1 MSGGLLL
8 HLAAPMQSWGSPSQ
22 FGTRLTYP
30 YPTRSGLTGLFA
42 CVLGLPRG
50 SDLGELAVL
59 RYTVRIDRPGRLLRD
74 YQTVGGGF
82 PREKTVI
89 TAAGGRRPLNE
100 ATLQSER
107 WYLADAAFTVA
118 VTGPPAVTE
127 RVADGLRRP
136 VWHPY
141 LGRRSCPPTSP
152 ILVAAVD
159 DPEAELRRLPLHRE
173 PDRSDPGSG
182 FAESRSGDEGRA
194 VEVVFV
200 HDTDPGTG
208 RPPVTQVRDQLP
220 AAGGRRFA
228 DRPLWETRHT
238 FTHDQHA
245 GTGTAWI
252 TALTAYNWA

>member
-1 MSGGLLL
+1 MTGAGLLV

-30 YPTRSGLTGLFA
+30 YPTRSAMTGLFA
-42 CVLGLPRG
+42 CALGLPRG
-50 SDLGELAVL
+50 SDLSDLAGL

-74 YQTVGGGF
+74 YHTTGGGY

-89 TAAGGRRPLNE
+89 TAAGGRRPLKE

-118 VTGPPAVTE
+118 VTGPPATTDKL
-127 RVADGLRRP
+127 ADALRHP

-141 LGRRSCPPTSP
+141 LGRRSCPPTAP
-152 ILVAAVD
+152 ILITTTGDPAAD
-159 DPEAELRRLPLHRE
+159 LLRLPLHRE
-173 PDRSDPGSG
+173 PEHPRPGM
-182 FAESRSGDEGRA
+182 AEGC

-208 RPPVTQVRDQLP
+208 HPPVTQVRDHLP
-220 AAGGRRFA
+220 TDGTRRFA
-228 DRPLWETRHT
+228 SRPLWETRHT
-238 FTHDQHA
+238 FTHAQHA

-252 TALTAYNWA
+252 SALTTYTRT

>member
-1 MSGGLLL
+1 MRGGLLL

-30 YPTRSGLTGLFA
+30 YPTRSGMTGLFA
-42 CVLGLPRG
+42 CALGRPRG
-50 SDLGELAVL
+50 TDLGDLAEL
-59 RYTVRIDRPGRLLRD
+59 RYTVRIDRPGRLMRD
-74 YQTVGGGF
+74 YHTIGGGY
-82 PREKTVI
+82 PRERTVI
-89 TAAGGRRPLNE
+89 TAAGGRRPLKE

-118 VTGPPAVTE
+118 VTGPPDVTGDL
-127 RVADGLRRP
+127 AGALREP

-152 ILVAAVD
+152 VLVAAVD
-159 DPEAELRRLPLHRE
+159 DPVAELHRLPLHRD
-173 PDRSDPGSG
+173 PDSPASNLEEDAAGQT
-182 FAESRSGDEGRA
+182 

-208 RPPVTQVRDQLP
+208 HPPVTQVRDHLP
-220 AAGGRRFA
+220 ATGGRRFA
-228 DRPLWETRHT
+228 HRPLWETRHR
-238 FTHDQHA
+238 FTADQHA

-252 TALTAYNWA
+252 TALTTYTRT

>member
-1 MSGGLLL
+1 MTGGLLL
-8 HLAAPMQSWGSPSQ
+8 HLAAPMQSWGSPSH

-30 YPTRSGLTGLFA
+30 YPTRSALTGLFA

-50 SDLGELAVL
+50 SDLGELAGL
-59 RYTVRIDRPGRLLRD
+59 RFTVRVDRPGRLMRD
-74 YQTVGGGF
+74 YHTVGGGY
-82 PREKTVI
+82 PREKTVM
-89 TAAGGRRPLNE
+89 TASGGRRPLKE

-118 VTGPPAVTE
+118 VTGPPAVTD

-152 ILVAAVD
+152 VLVAAVD
-159 DPEAELRRLPLHRE
+159 NPVAELHRLPLHRE
-173 PDRSDPGSG
+173 RDNPVPGPDSEEGS
-182 FAESRSGDEGRA
+182 

-208 RPPVTQVRDQLP
+208 HPPVTQVRDRLP

-228 DRPLWETRHT
+228 SRPLWETRHT
-238 FTHDQHA
+238 FTHAQHA

-252 TALTAYNWA
+252 TALTTYTRTRT